1 MRTLAV
7 AEGWRI
13 VGLLPRGGA
22 MNAFAARAAGAA
34 PCSRASVERAAALSL
49 PATAVGLTLLVG
61 VSLLL
66 RTTALHARYW
76 IDEGLSVGIAQH
88 PLEDIPGLL
97 RQDGSPPL
105 YYLLLA
111 VWIRIAGHGEADTH
125 VLSLAFALLC
135 VPVAFL
141 AVRAL
146 FGTAAGWWAAVLA
159 ATSPFLT
166 FYAQETRMYTLVA
179 LLSLLVAATGA
190 LAFAERRRAW
200 IPAHAAVLV
209 ILVYTHNWGLF
220 LAGASAVALGVMAW
234 WAHGGERRAL
244 LRDGALA
251 YGAVALL
258 YIAWIPTLF
267 SQARRTGAPW
277 AERPSLDAAIDGLG
291 SMLGGT
297 AVAFTLLCVCL
308 AGAGTLLASERR
320 GARASGSPQRQTRA
334 LIFAAVMALTGLAF
348 AWLASQASPAWATR
362 YLAVFLGPLLLV
374 IAACLAHAGR
384 LAIVAAAVLVLF
396 WIDPRTGDVERKSN
410 AHTAAVLVRDR
421 LEPGDLV
428 VATHPEQGPLM
439 RLYLGDGLRWA
450 NAMGPVRDPRIMDWR
465 DALER
470 LERNR
475 PKATS
480 DALVAT
486 LQPGQ
491 RLLLVQPII
500 RGSRWRAPWT
510 ALVRRRAAQWERRL
524 DRHPRLVRVLAVPR
538 FNGRPPPRGV
548 RAVLYEAVP

>member
-1 MRTLAV
+1 VNAV
-7 AEGWRI
+7 
-13 VGLLPRGGA
+13 
-22 MNAFAARAAGAA
+22 AARAAGG
-34 PCSRASVERAAALSL
+34 RAVLARARDRAEALSL
-49 PATAVGLTLLVG
+49 PATVAGLTALVG

-88 PLEDIPGLL
+88 PLGDIPGLL

-125 VLSLAFALLC
+125 VLSVAFALLC
-135 VPVAFL
+135 IPVAYL
-141 AVRAL
+141 AGRAL
-146 FGTAAGWWAAVLA
+146 FGTATGWWAAGLA

-179 LLSLLVAATGA
+179 LLSLLAAATGA
-190 LAFAERRRAW
+190 LGFVQRRRAW
-200 IPAHAAVLV
+200 VWVHAAVLA

-220 LAGASAVALGVMAW
+220 LAGAAAVAVGVMAW

-251 YGAVALL
+251 YGAVGLA
-258 YIAWIPTLF
+258 YVAWIPTLF

-291 SMLGGT
+291 SVLGGT
-297 AVAFTLLCVCL
+297 APAFTLLCVCV
-308 AGAGTLLASERR
+308 AGAGALFKAERR
-320 GARASGSPQRQTRA
+320 DPRFAGAPGPRTRA
-334 LIFAAVMALTGLAF
+334 LVWVAVMALAGLAF

-374 IAACLAHAGR
+374 VAACLARAGR
-384 LAIVAAAVLVLF
+384 LAILAIVVLALF

-410 AHTAAVLVRDR
+410 AHTTAVLVRDR

-439 RLYLGDGLRWA
+439 RLYLGDGFRWA

-465 DALER
+465 DALAR

-486 LQPGQ
+486 LAPGQ
-491 RLLLVQPII
+491 RLLLIQPII
-500 RGSRWRAPWT
+500 RGSRWGAPWT

-524 DRHPRLVRVLAVPR
+524 DRHPRLVRVLAAPR
-538 FNGRPPPRGV
+538 FNSRPPPRGV